1 METFLG
7 FLIMGSFVWLL
18 FGLISPARAIFWA
31 RKRTR
36 LRVLG
41 WYAIFFLVMLVVI
54 QVFAPQPPQPQAEQA
69 TPATEAAPAAAS
81 QPEDQPTAVPA
92 KQPEPVAASA
102 TPSTPAVD
110 AAKLAEEKAVKE
122 KAEQAEAEAA
132 RAQAEIEQAQQAQ
145 ARAREADKA
154 KIRAFEKD
162 LRGYDAV
169 SALFMEN
176 AKAMTRRLGKDASLG
191 DLYQSLKQARQ
202 YAQAGANEVLKLRVP
217 DVPEPV
223 AAALKEAKEAS
234 WQMLLGRKDALDA
247 FMDWLDSR
255 KPSDQAKMQEESNFS
270 TLQAAKSV
278 EFLLK
283 AKDRAGFTEEE
294 IKADLK
300 ADSGEDVSQ
309 QAKHV
314 RPQKRK

>member
-18 FGLISPARAIFWA
+18 FGLISPTRAIFWA

-36 LRVLG
+36 GRVIG
-41 WYAIFFLVMLVVI
+41 WYAIFFLVMGVALHI
-54 QVFAPQPPQPQAEQA
+54 FIPQPPQPQAEQA

-81 QPEDQPTAVPA
+81 QPEEVPA

-122 KAEQAEAEAA
+122 KAEH
-132 RAQAEIEQAQQAQ
+132 AEIEQAQQAQ

-154 KIRAFEKD
+154 KIRAFEKE
-162 LRGYDAV
+162 LHGYDAV